1 MDAAEPSQTTDLRH
15 ERRMLDLAA
24 RAALRATGRVEPGT
38 TVGCVIERDGEVLA
52 IGRHQRFG
60 DLHAEREALE
70 SAVLAGVDVRG
81 ATAWVTLEPC
91 CHQGKQP
98 PCTDALI
105 EAGIARV
112 VAAQRDPNPLAAGGF
127 DVLRA
132 AGVEVRTS
140 EASPMAVAASEPFVK
155 RMTTGLPWVTAK
167 WAQTID
173 GRVATRSGESK
184 WISGPMSRRRVHRRR
199 GMSDVVLTAIGT
211 VLADD
216 PMLNVRGVVSRRQPR
231 RVVVDRDLDIPME
244 SALVRTARDIPT
256 LIACDKV
263 LARASITEGK
273 RRALE
278 AAGCEVAGV
287 PQGPGGVDLRL
298 LMEYLVRTHRVAHV
312 MVESGPGL
320 LGSLFEAD
328 LVDAAVV
335 YVAPMLL
342 GDEMARSV
350 VAGRVA
356 ASLANG
362 RPMRLVRTKVIS
374 GDLELTYRRPRLED
388 HVSSD

>member
-1 MDAAEPSQTTDLRH
+1 
-15 ERRMLDLAA
+15 MLDLAA

-38 TVGCVIERDGEVLA
+38 TVGCVLERDGEVLA
-52 IGRHQRFG
+52 IGRHRRFG
-60 DLHAEREALE
+60 GLHAEREALR
-70 SAVLAGVDVRG
+70 SAAEAGVDVRG
-81 ATAWVTLEPC
+81 STAWVTLEPC

-112 VAAQRDPNPLAAGGF
+112 VAAQRDPNPIASGGF
-127 DVLRA
+127 EVLRA

-140 EASPMAVAASEPFVK
+140 DASAMAVAASEPFVK
-155 RMTTGLPWVTAK
+155 RITTGLPWVTAK

-173 GRVATRSGESK
+173 GRVATRTGESK
-184 WISGPMSRRRVHRRR
+184 WISGPLSRRRVHRRR
-199 GMSDVVLTAIGT
+199 GMQDAMLTAIGT

-216 PMLNVRGVVSRRQPR
+216 PMLNVRGAVARRRPM
-231 RVVVDRDLDIPME
+231 RVVVDRDLDIPLE
-244 SALVRTARDIPT
+244 SALVRTAEEIPT

-273 RRALE
+273 RSALE

-298 LMEYLVRTHRVAHV
+298 LMEHLVRTHDVAHV
-312 MVESGPGL
+312 MVEAGPGL

-328 LVDAAVV
+328 LVDEALV

-350 VAGRVA
+350 VAGLVA

-362 RPMRLVRTKVIS
+362 RAMRLVRTKAIA
-374 GDLELTYRRPRLED
+374 GDVELTYRRPRLGD
-388 HVSSD
+388 